1 VHCFFKKAGY
11 SARTGFVALTF
22 ASAALVSDATNS
34 PHYLSERNL
43 AVQLLPAPPLPG
55 SSEQT
60 YDLAEVTLAH
70 RALPSVDETLVRS
83 EKRVYLTSFAD
94 AIGGV
99 FQTNRFPKA
108 EAFLR
113 RVLED
118 TDIEVNA
125 GKELWKR
132 PRPYLVDT
140 NLLMEGESE
149 KLSGSYPSGHSTR
162 ATVLALILAEMFP
175 ERREAILSRGREI
188 GWHRVVLAKHYPT
201 DIYAGRVLAQAI
213 VFQLKLNRNFRHD
226 FKAAQA
232 EIRTW
237 MREHPWNSQRAL
249 AQRAP

>member
-1 VHCFFKKAGY
+1 MHFFVKKAGY
-11 SARTGFVALTF
+11 FVWIAFVVLTF
-22 ASAALVSDATNS
+22 ASGAWVSGATNY
-34 PHYLSERNL
+34 PHYLSETNL
-43 AVQLLPAPPLPG
+43 AVQLLPAPPQPG
-55 SSEQT
+55 SPEQT
-60 YDLAEVTLAH
+60 FDLAEVNLAH
-70 RALPSVDETLVRS
+70 RGLAKADETPLSS
-83 EKRVYLTSFAD
+83 EKHVYFTAFAD
-94 AIGGV
+94 AIGSA
-99 FQTNRFPKA
+99 FQTNRFPRT

-140 NLLMEGESE
+140 NLLMEGEAE

-175 ERREAILSRGREI
+175 ERCEAILTRGREI

-213 VFQLKLNRNFRHD
+213 VLQLKLKRNFRHD
-226 FKAAQA
+226 FKDAQA

-237 MREHPWNSQRAL
+237 MRGHPSSSQRSL